1 MNQTRDGL
9 ECRRWDD
16 ESDLPG
22 TGRRQQW
29 GSELGSE
36 AENYCRNPDED
47 SGGVW
52 CYTND
57 PDDYWGYCDVPE
69 CEVEEGKL
77 RSFKVKM

>member
-1 MNQTRDGL
+1 MNQNRDGL
-9 ECRRWDD
+9 ECRRWVD

-22 TGRRQQW
+22 TGKRQQW
-29 GSELGSE
+29 GRDLGAE
-36 AENYCRNPDED
+36 HENYCRNPDKD

-57 PDDYWGYCDVPE
+57 PDDYWGYCDVPD